1 VKVGIVGS
9 SGFVG
14 NAVSNGFDELG
25 EHVFLPIN
33 RGDDVTKKISEVDFV
48 IHSANPARRFFA
60 NSNPQLDRQETVEK
74 TLILLKASQG
84 KPFLLVSTISC
95 RTQLETSYGINRKQC
110 EDIVLENGG
119 AVVRLGPMYGSSRVQ
134 DVIHDICESRRVF
147 ASRDSRQSFSSI
159 DWNGAYIASNF
170 SLFTGV
176 IEIGARNYISLGELA
191 DYAESSSEFSG
202 QADDQFPLHFENGP
216 DVLNVLKF
224 IDQIKFGQ
232 MRS

>member
-1 VKVGIVGS
+1 MKVGIVGS
-9 SGFVG
+9 AGFVG
-14 NAVSNGFDELG
+14 NAVCNGFEELG
-25 EHVFLPIN
+25 EHIFLPIS
-33 RGDDVTKKISEVDFV
+33 RGDDFSRKISEVDFV

-74 TLILLKASQG
+74 TLILLKESQG

-134 DVIHDICESRRVF
+134 DVVHDICESRKVF
-147 ASRDSRQSFSSI
+147 AAKDSRQSFSSV
-159 DWNGAYIASNF
+159 DWNGAYIAKNF
-170 SLFTGV
+170 FLFTGV
-176 IEIGARNYISLGELA
+176 VEIGARNSITLGELA

-202 QADDQFPLHFENGP
+202 ETDDQFPLHFDNGP

-224 IDQIKFGQ
+224 IDQIKCGQ
-232 MRS
+232 MKS